1 MTQDVH
7 IHIKAFGSWTHNL
20 IRALAEEGT
29 IPIRVDGPYGSRS
42 APEFTNYDHI
52 LMIGGGIGVCTLS
65 AVLSSPPPCAG
76 REILYN
82 ITSPYAFICSMTVL
96 TGPLPCLAL

>member
-65 AVLSSPPPCAG
+65 AVLCSPPPPPGSYIISQAPMP
-76 REILYN
+76 
-82 ITSPYAFICSMTVL
+82 SYA
-96 TGPLPCLAL
+96 A